1 MPLKKKL
8 NGASKIYQR
17 IKSMMQ
23 QLFRITF
30 AIVISGTLT
39 QCTTKNTLESD
50 IDSIFKNAFQS
61 TTPGG
66 AVLVMKGE
74 KIIFSKGYGLADL
87 QTQEKITTQTLFN
100 TGSISKTFVSHVILD
115 LAREGELSLQD
126 SLVKYFNDFK
136 NPAIANRVKIHHLL
150 THTSGLPD
158 NRRVFLDS
166 LFLLTA
172 KDEENFAPIKQNDT
186 LLFEPGS
193 QFEYS
198 NPAFNGLALIIE
210 KVTGKKWQEIVKEKI
225 FDPSGMKTS
234 VITDGPFPITGVS
247 HAYLKTNEGY
257 IEKDYGEEP
266 TFAAAG
272 NGGVWS
278 SVEELALYE
287 LALRNVKFSDA
298 KTIDD
303 SRTIKEYANWKS
315 NTPAFIGYSWFI
327 GKTEDGHKMIYHTG
341 TQGGFYGDFVSIPE
355 KGIIY
360 VMLCNIPT
368 PQEEKR
374 EAVLSIL
381 KKYNWLD

>member
-1 MPLKKKL
+1 
-8 NGASKIYQR
+8 
-17 IKSMMQ
+17 MQ
-23 QLFRITF
+23 QPIRSIL
-30 AIVISGTLT
+30 AIVIFITLT
-39 QCTTKNTLESD
+39 QCATKSTLNSD
-50 IDSIFKNAFQS
+50 IDSIFKNVFQS
-61 TTPGG
+61 TIPGG
-66 AVLVMKGE
+66 AVLIMKGE
-74 KIIFSKGYGLADL
+74 KIVFSKGYGLADL
-87 QTQEKITTQTLFN
+87 QTREKITTQTLFN
-100 TGSISKTFVSHVILD
+100 TGSISKTFVSQVILD
-115 LAREGELSLQD
+115 LAREGKLSLQD
-126 SLVKYFNDFK
+126 SLANYFTDFK
-136 NPAIANRVKIHHLL
+136 NPAIANQVKIHHLL

-158 NRRVFLDS
+158 NRREFLDS

-172 KDEENFAPIKQNDT
+172 KDQENFAPIKQNDT

-198 NPAFNGLALIIE
+198 NPAFNGLALLIE
-210 KVTGKKWQEIVKEKI
+210 KVTGKKWQDVVKEKI
-225 FDPSGMKTS
+225 FDPAGMKTS
-234 VITDGPFPITGVS
+234 VITDGPFPVTGVS
-247 HAYLKTNEGY
+247 HAYLKTKDGY

-287 LALRNVKFSDA
+287 LALRNVKFSDS
-298 KTIDD
+298 KTIED
-303 SRTIKEYANWKS
+303 SRTIKDYANWKS
-315 NTPAFIGYSWFI
+315 NTPPFIGYSWFI
-327 GKTEDGHKMIYHTG
+327 GKTEDGNKMIYHTG

-368 PQEEKR
+368 PQEAKR

>member
-1 MPLKKKL
+1 MFRYLFTILFVSLLP
-8 NGASKIYQR
+8 GC
-17 IKSMMQ
+17 Q
-23 QLFRITF
+23 QEPTF
-30 AIVISGTLT
+30 E
-39 QCTTKNTLESD
+39 NE
-50 IDSIFKNAFQS
+50 IDSYFKEAFNS
-61 TTPGG
+61 KGPGG
-66 AVLVMKGE
+66 AVLIMKGE
-74 KIIFSKGYGLADL
+74 KVIFSKGYGLADL
-87 QTQEKITTQTLFN
+87 QTNDAITPQTLFN

-115 LAREGELSLQD
+115 LANEGKLSLQD
-126 SLVKYFNDFK
+126 SLAKYFNDFK
-136 NPAIANRVKIHHLL
+136 NTAIANKVKIHHLL

-166 LFLLTA
+166 VFLLTA
-172 KDEENFAPIKQNDT
+172 KDEENFAPIKQNDS

-210 KVTGKKWQEIVKEKI
+210 KVTGKKWQEAVKEKI
-225 FDPSGMKTS
+225 FNPAGMKTS
-234 VITDGPFPITGVS
+234 VITDGPYPITGVS
-247 HAYLKTNEGY
+247 HAYLKTHDGY

-278 SVEELALYE
+278 SVEELAQYE
-287 LALRNVKFSDA
+287 LALRHAKFSDA
-298 KTIDD
+298 KTIED

-315 NTPAFIGYSWFI
+315 STPPFIGYSWFI
-327 GKTEDGHKMIYHTG
+327 GKTEDGYKMIYHTG
-341 TQGGFYGDFVSIPE
+341 TQGGFYGDYVSIPE
-355 KGIIY
+355 KGITYI
-360 VMLCNIPT
+360 MLCNIPT

>member
-1 MPLKKKL
+1 M
-8 NGASKIYQR
+8 I
-17 IKSMMQ
+17 Q
-23 QLFRITF
+23 QQIRVLVTTGLL
-30 AIVISGTLT
+30 VVLT
-39 QCTTKNTLESD
+39 QCAKKNTFERE
-50 IDSIFKNAFQS
+50 IDFNFSNEFGTN
-61 TTPGG
+61 TPGG
-66 AVLVMKGE
+66 AILIMKGE
-74 KIIFSKGYGLADL
+74 KVLFSKGYGLADL
-87 QTQEKITTQTLFN
+87 QTKEKITPQTLFN

-115 LAREGELSLQD
+115 LANEGKLSLQD
-126 SLVKYFNDFK
+126 SIAKYFNDFK
-136 NPAIANRVKIHHLL
+136 NPAIANKVRIQHLL

-172 KDEENFAPIKQNDT
+172 KDEENWAPIKQNDS

-210 KVTGKKWQEIVKEKI
+210 KVTGRKWQEVIKEKI
-225 FDPSGMKTS
+225 LDPAGMKTS
-234 VITDGPFPITGVS
+234 VITDGPYPITGVS
-247 HAYLKTNEGY
+247 HAYLKTNDGY

-298 KTIDD
+298 KTIED
-303 SRTIKEYANWKS
+303 SRTIKEYVNWKS
-315 NTPAFIGYSWFI
+315 PTPPFIGYSWFI
-327 GKTEDGHKMIYHTG
+327 GKTEDGSKMIYHTG
-341 TQGGFYGDFVSIPE
+341 TQGGFYGDYVNIPE
-355 KGIIY
+355 KGITYI
-360 VMLCNIPT
+360 MLCNIPT

-374 EAVLSIL
+374 EVVLSLL